1 MIKLV
6 LDVNEKPKKLQ
17 WLLLSFQHVFAMFGA
32 TILVP
37 ALTGLDIGVALVAS
51 GCGTLIYILCTKA
64 KAPVYL
70 GSSFAYIG
78 AIVTASQNN
87 GVESAFIGLI
97 VVGIIYTI
105 VSLIIKFV
113 GKEWL
118 EKLLPPLIVGPMII
132 IIGLSLASTAVSSAG
147 LSGENTSWRIM
158 LVALI
163 TFSTTVLVAL
173 KGKGFSK
180 IIPFLI
186 GITVGYISAV
196 ILNFI
201 PGSASGFMDFS
212 YFENVSFFQ
221 IPKFQFIGTYK
232 INFSSVLMFAPLAFV
247 TICEHIG
254 DHKVLGAV
262 TGKDYLKDPGLD
274 KTLLGDGLATLFSG
288 LIGGPANTTY
298 GENTGVI
305 SMTKVASIWVIGGA
319 AIIAICLGFLGYVQA
334 FIQTIPNCVMGGI
347 SIVLFG
353 MIASNGLKVI
363 AEAKVNLYS
372 TRNII
377 IVAAMLVIGLGGAVI
392 NIFNTSIEKM
402 ALAVIVGV
410 VLNLLL
416 PKDRIVEDVKDDFSE
431 VDEIKE

>member
-1 MIKLV
+1 MVKLV

-78 AIVTASQNN
+78 AITAASQNN

-97 VVGIIYTI
+97 TVGIIYTI
-105 VSLIIKFV
+105 VSLIIKFT

-132 IIGLSLASTAVSSAG
+132 IIGLSLAGTAVSSAG
-147 LSGENTSWRIM
+147 FSGEDTSWRIM
-158 LVALI
+158 LVASI
-163 TFSTTVLVAL
+163 TFFTTVLVSL

-186 GITVGYISAV
+186 GILVGYLSAV

-201 PGSASGFMDFS
+201 PGESSGFMDFS
-212 YFENVSFFQ
+212 YFSNVSFFQ
-221 IPKFQFIGTYK
+221 LPNFKFIGTYK
-232 INFSSVLMFAPLAFV
+232 LDFSAVLMFAPLAFV

-262 TGKDYLKDPGLD
+262 TGKDYLKEPGLHR
-274 KTLLGDGLATLFSG
+274 TLLGDGVATLFSA

-305 SMTKVASIWVIGGA
+305 SMTKVASVWVIGGA
-319 AIIAICLGFLGYVQA
+319 ACIAISLGFLGYVQA
-334 FIQTIPNCVMGGI
+334 FIQTIPNCVMGGV

-363 AEAKVNLYS
+363 GEAKLNLYE
-372 TRNII
+372 TRNVI
-377 IVAAMLVIGLGGAVI
+377 IVSAMLVIGLGGAAI
-392 NIFNTSIEKM
+392 NVFGTSIEKM
-402 ALAVIVGV
+402 ALAVLVGV
-410 VLNLLL
+410 VLNLVL
-416 PKDRIVEDVKDDFSE
+416 PKEKS
-431 VDEIKE
+431 DENEGIE

>member
-6 LDVNEKPKKLQ
+6 LDVHEKPKKLQ

-78 AIVTASQNN
+78 AIIAATQNS

-97 VVGIIYTI
+97 TVGIIYTI
-105 VSLIIKFV
+105 VSFIIRFT

-132 IIGLSLASTAVSSAG
+132 IIGLSLAGTAVSSAG
-147 LSGENTSWRIM
+147 LDGADSTSWRIM

-163 TFSTTVLVAL
+163 TFLTTVIVSL

-186 GITVGYISAV
+186 GIIVGYISAV

-201 PGSASGFMDFS
+201 PGQTSGFMDFS
-212 YFENVSFFQ
+212 YFANAKFFQ
-221 IPKFQFIGTYK
+221 IPNFQFIGTYK
-232 INFSSVLMFAPLAFV
+232 IDFSAILMFAPLAFV
-247 TICEHIG
+247 TMCEHIG

-262 TGKDYLKDPGLD
+262 TAKDYLKDPGLD
-274 KTLLGDGLATLFSG
+274 KTLLGDGIATLFSG

-305 SMTKVASIWVIGGA
+305 SMTKVASVWVIGGA

-334 FIQTIPNCVMGGI
+334 FIQTIPNCVMGGV

-363 AEAKVNLYS
+363 GESKINLYE
-372 TRNII
+372 TRNIV

-392 NIFNTSIEKM
+392 NVFGTSIEKM
-402 ALAVIVGV
+402 ALAVLVGV
-410 VLNLLL
+410 VLNLIL
-416 PKDRIVEDVKDDFSE
+416 PKEKKEEEQE
-431 VDEIKE
+431 VTLEE

>member
-6 LDVNEKPKKLQ
+6 LDVHEKPKKLQ

-37 ALTGLDIGVALVAS
+37 VLTGLDIGVALVAS

-64 KAPVYL
+64 KVPVYL

-78 AIVTASQNN
+78 AIVTATQES

-97 VVGIIYTI
+97 SVGLIYTL
-105 VSLIIKFV
+105 VSIIIKFT
-113 GKEWL
+113 GKGWI
-118 EKLLPPLIVGPMII
+118 EKILPPLIVGPMII
-132 IIGLSLASTAVSSAG
+132 IIGLSLAGTAVSSAG
-147 LSGENTSWRIM
+147 LDGADSSSWRIM
-158 LVALI
+158 LVAVI
-163 TFSTTVLVAL
+163 TFLTTVLVAL

-186 GITVGYISAV
+186 GILTGYISAV

-201 PGSASGFMDFS
+201 PGASSGFMDFS
-212 YFENVSFFQ
+212 HFSNATFFQ
-221 IPKFQFIGTYK
+221 IPKFQFIGTYDLD
-232 INFSSVLMFAPLAFV
+232 FSAILMFAPLAFV

-254 DHKVLGAV
+254 DHKVLGSV
-262 TGKDYLKDPGLD
+262 TGKDYLKEPGLD
-274 KTLLGDGLATLFSG
+274 RTLLGDGLATLFSG

-305 SMTKVASIWVIGGA
+305 SMTKVASVWVIGGA
-319 AIIAICLGFLGYVQA
+319 ALIAICLGFLGYVQA
-334 FIQTIPNCVMGGI
+334 FIQTIPNCVMGGV

-363 AEAKVNLYS
+363 GDSKINLYE

-377 IVAAMLVIGLGGAVI
+377 IIAAMLVIGLGGAVI
-392 NIFNTSIEKM
+392 NIFGTSIEKM
-402 ALAVIVGV
+402 ALAVLVGV
-410 VLNLLL
+410 VLNLIL
-416 PKDRIVEDVKDDFSE
+416 PKEK
-431 VDEIKE
+431 IKGNNEEAE

>member
-1 MIKLV
+1 MVKLV

-78 AIVTASQNN
+78 AITAASQNN

-97 VVGIIYTI
+97 TVGFIYAI
-105 VSLIIKFV
+105 VSLIIKFT

-132 IIGLSLASTAVSSAG
+132 IIGLSLAGTAVSSAG
-147 LSGENTSWRIM
+147 FSGEDSSWRIM
-158 LVALI
+158 LVAVI
-163 TFSTTVLVAL
+163 TFLTTVLVAL

-186 GITVGYISAV
+186 GILAGYLSAV

-201 PGSASGFMDFS
+201 PGELSGFMDFS
-212 YFENVSFFQ
+212 YFKNVNFFQ
-221 IPKFQFIGTYK
+221 LPNFNFIGTYK
-232 INFSSVLMFAPLAFV
+232 LDFSAVLMFAPLAFV

-262 TGKDYLKDPGLD
+262 TGKDYLKEPGLHR
-274 KTLLGDGLATLFSG
+274 TLLGDGLATLFSA

-305 SMTKVASIWVIGGA
+305 SMTKAASVWVIGGA
-319 AIIAICLGFLGYVQA
+319 ACIAISLGFLGYVQA
-334 FIQTIPNCVMGGI
+334 FIQTIPNCVMGGV

-363 AEAKVNLYS
+363 GEAKLNLYE
-372 TRNII
+372 TRNVI
-377 IVAAMLVIGLGGAVI
+377 IVAVMLVIGLGGAVI
-392 NIFNTSIEKM
+392 NLFGTSIEKM
-402 ALAVIVGV
+402 ALAVLVGV
-410 VLNLLL
+410 VLNLIL
-416 PKDRIVEDVKDDFSE
+416 PREKNE
-431 VDEIKE
+431 EI